1 MFCLTS
7 EKKKLMAKIQNHSFA
22 LDEARL
28 FLDSH
33 PDCEEAVKYYEKN
46 LDAYKEAVK
55 DYENRFAPIGENG
68 AVMDGK
74 WAWNTTPWPWERS
87 EN

>member
-1 MFCLTS
+1 M
-7 EKKKLMAKIQNHSFA
+7 EKIQMYSFA
-22 LDEARL
+22 IDEARL

-33 PDCEEAVKYYEKN
+33 PDCEDAIGYYQRKLEAYNEAVADYEK
-46 LDAYKEAVK
+46 
-55 DYENRFAPIGENG
+55 RFAPISESG

-87 EN
+87 ES

>member
-1 MFCLTS
+1 MLS
-7 EKKKLMAKIQNHSFA
+7 EKQKAMQKVRACGFA

-33 PDCEEAVKYYEKN
+33 PDCKEALEYYEKHLKLYN
-46 LDAYKEAVK
+46 KAVEE
-55 DYENRFAPIGENG
+55 YENRFAPIGANG
-68 AVMDGK
+68 AAKNGK
-74 WAWNTTPWPWERS
+74 WAWATTPWPWERS

>member
-1 MFCLTS
+1 MQT
-7 EKKKLMAKIQNHSFA
+7 EKQRLLAKVRKYGFA

-33 PDCEEAVKYYEKN
+33 PDSNEAVRYYEKN
-46 LDAYKEAVK
+46 LKLYENAVAEYEKNYAPITCSGAVK
-55 DYENRFAPIGENG
+55 N
-68 AVMDGK
+68 GK

>member
-1 MFCLTS
+1 MT
-7 EKKKLMAKIQNHSFA
+7 EKKMLLSKVRKYSFA

-33 PDCEEAVKYYEKN
+33 PDCSEAVKYYEKN
-46 LDAYKEAVK
+46 LALYNKAVEE
-55 DYENRFAPIGENG
+55 YERRFAPIGCNG
-68 AVMDGK
+68 AVKNGK
-74 WAWNTTPWPWERS
+74 WVWNTTPWPWERS